1 MTSLI
6 NLICPQN
13 QGKQNG
19 ICKDGHTPYPR
30 WRRADVKLQ
39 TRCHESTVSFQ
50 SRACA
55 SSLLARIQGHSQS
68 NTSSSEGQLVNS
80 GFLRHVPINSPWVS
94 EDVEHFCNANA
105 SAVVYITPRVINFY
119 LLHSS
124 YVYICVRI
132 IYSQFPSVQRLRLFQ
147 KENCISGVPRLESVC

>member
-19 ICKDGHTPYPR
+19 IRKDGHTPYPR

-55 SSLLARIQGHSQS
+55 CILLARIK
-68 NTSSSEGQLVNS
+68 GQLVNS
-80 GFLRHVPINSPWVS
+80 GFLRHVPISSPWVS

-132 IYSQFPSVQRLRLFQ
+132 INSQFPSVYRLRLFK
-147 KENCISGVPRLESVC
+147 KENRISGVPRLESVC